1 MKKIVFCILRLFT
14 GLFLYAVGIVM
25 IINANLG
32 LAPWEVFHQGLTN
45 IINITMGQ
53 ANILIGFILIIINTI
68 FKEKLGWGTIFNM
81 LFIGVFMD
89 ILMLNNI
96 IPVFEGFLSRLIM
109 MLLGMF
115 VIGVASYL
123 YIGSGLGAGPRDG
136 LMVALT
142 KKTNKS
148 VRFVRNSIETSVL
161 IIGYLLGGFIGIGT
175 LITALTVGHFVQFAF
190 KIFKFDVKEVKH
202 RFIDE
207 DIKLIKSKLINK
219 EKIESENCIEN
230 NCKE

>member
-1 MKKIVFCILRLFT
+1 MKKIIFKILRLFT
-14 GLFLYAVGIVM
+14 GLFLYALGIVM

-45 IINITMGQ
+45 VVNITMGQ
-53 ANILIGFILIIINTI
+53 ANIIVGFILIIVNSI
-68 FKEKLGWGTIFNM
+68 FKEKLGWGTILNM
-81 LFIGVFMD
+81 IFIGVFMD
-89 ILMLNNI
+89 ILMLNNLV
-96 IPVFEGFLSRLIM
+96 PSFENFFFRLIM

-148 VRFVRNSIETSVL
+148 VRFIRNSIETLVL
-161 IIGYLLGGFIGIGT
+161 VIGYLLGGSVGLGT
-175 LITALTVGHFVQFAF
+175 LVNALTIGYFVQFAF
-190 KIFKFDVKEVKH
+190 KIFKFDVKEVNH

-207 DIKLIKSKLINK
+207 DIRFLKSKVFTKK
-219 EKIESENCIEN
+219 EIEN
-230 NCKE
+230 YSETDCKE

>member
-1 MKKIVFCILRLFT
+1 MKKIFFCILRLFT

-45 IINITMGQ
+45 IVNITMGQ
-53 ANILIGFILIIINTI
+53 ANIAIGLLLIIINSI
-68 FKEKLGWGTIFNM
+68 LKEKLGWGTVFNM
-81 LFIGVFMD
+81 IFIGIFMD
-89 ILMLNNI
+89 ILMLNNL
-96 IPVFEGFLSRLIM
+96 IPVFEVFLPRLMM

-115 VIGVASYL
+115 VIGIASYL
-123 YIGSGLGAGPRDG
+123 YIGSGLGTGPRDG

-148 VRFVRNSIETSVL
+148 VRFVRNSIETGVL

-175 LITALTVGHFVQFAF
+175 LITALTVGHFVQFSF
-190 KIFKFDVKEVKH
+190 KIFNFDVQQVKH

-207 DIKLIKSKLINK
+207 DIKLLKSKLINK
-219 EKIESENCIEN
+219 EENYSEKNY
-230 NCKE
+230 KE

>member
-1 MKKIVFCILRLFT
+1 
-14 GLFLYAVGIVM
+14 M

-32 LAPWEVFHQGLTN
+32 LSPWEVFHQGLTN

-53 ANILIGFILIIINTI
+53 ANILMGFMLIVINTI
-68 FKEKLGWGTIFNM
+68 FKEKLGWGTILNM
-81 LFIGVFMD
+81 IFIGVFID

-96 IPVFEGFLSRLIM
+96 IPQFEAFVPSLIM
-109 MLLGMF
+109 MLSGMF
-115 VIGVASYL
+115 VIGFASYL

-136 LMVALT
+136 LMVVLT

-148 VRFVRNSIETSVL
+148 VRFIRNSIETIVL
-161 IIGYLLGGFIGIGT
+161 AIGYSLGGFIGIGT
-175 LITALTVGHFVQFAF
+175 LITALTIGYFIQLAF

-207 DIKLIKSKLINK
+207 DIILLKSKLFKKKEIEN
-219 EKIESENCIEN
+219 EKILN
-230 NCKE
+230 KK

>member
-1 MKKIVFCILRLFT
+1 MKKIIFRILRLFT

-96 IPVFEGFLSRLIM
+96 IPVFEVFLPRLIM

-219 EKIESENCIEN
+219 EKIESENYNED